1 MNQNRNHPDKT
12 ATVRGAR
19 TVKVWDFP
27 TRIFHWS
34 LAFVVMVAWISSEAD
49 GAAFWIH
56 VYSGTLLLGFVAFR
70 AVWGVIGSRH
80 ALFGDFVHGPDRVVD
95 YAKRLAAFR
104 PPHMLGH
111 NPVGG
116 WMVMALLG
124 IILLAVLSG
133 MMTSEDGYVGP
144 LAHIGGGFL
153 GEAHEGLANLLLFLI
168 FGHVVG
174 VFVHGFISRENLPR
188 AMITGDKTVPAD
200 VSGED
205 IKPVGFIRPLIALAV
220 AMAVVLYFM
229 R

>member
-1 MNQNRNHPDKT
+1 MAENMNHPKNST
-12 ATVRGAR
+12 APGGTR

-34 LAFVVMVAWISSEAD
+34 LAFVVMVAWVSSEAD

-70 AVWGVIGSRH
+70 AVWGVIGSRY

-95 YAKRLAAFR
+95 YAQRLATFR

-188 AMITGDKTVPAD
+188 AMITGDKHVPAD
-200 VSGED
+200 VPGED
-205 IKPVGFIRPLIALAV
+205 IKPVGIIRPLIALAV